1 MKPKARD
8 IDALVRKLDPAF
20 RAVLVYGP
28 NEGLVRER
36 ADTIAAQVVDD
47 LKDPF
52 NVANLTAADLK
63 DDPGLIAAEAAA
75 ISMMGG
81 RRVVRI
87 GAATDTVAGPLGAFL
102 NDPRGDGLV
111 IVEAGDLPPRS
122 ALRKAA
128 EAARNAVAIP
138 CYADD
143 ARSLGDLIHQ
153 TLSGYGLDVE
163 PDAVAYLQDR
173 LGEDRAIIR
182 GELGKLAIYKAGDKH
197 KVVTLADAQASVG
210 DSGALTLDEV
220 AQAVTGGELKRLD
233 RALARA
239 FAQGEAPVAVL
250 RALSRRLIRLYEAAG
265 HMAEG
270 MNADDAMR
278 KLRPPVFFKETGAF
292 RAQLD
297 RWPPSKL
304 ASALELVAEAE
315 VDCKSTGMPD
325 AAVCAR
331 ACMRIARAAQP
342 RR

>member
-1 MKPKARD
+1 MKAKAGD

-20 RAVLVYGP
+20 AAVLVYGP

-36 ADTIAAQVVDD
+36 ADALTAQVVED
-47 LKDPF
+47 LKNPF
-52 NVANLTAADLK
+52 NVATLSPAALK
-63 DDPGLIAAEAAA
+63 DDPGLLANEAAA

-81 RRVVRI
+81 RRVVRVE
-87 GAATDTVAGPLGAFL
+87 GATDAVAAPFAAYLG
-102 NDPRGDGLV
+102 DPKGDSL
-111 IVEAGDLPPRS
+111 IVVAAGELPPRS
-122 ALRKAA
+122 GLRKAA
-128 EAARNAVAIP
+128 EAAKNAIAIP

-143 ARSLGDLIHQ
+143 ARSLGDLIHRS
-153 TLSGYGLDVE
+153 LSDHGLDVE

-173 LGEDRAIIR
+173 MGEDRAVIR
-182 GELGKLAIYKAGDKH
+182 GELEKLALYKAKDTH
-197 KVVTLADAQASVG
+197 RVVTLGDAQACIG

-220 AQAVTGGELKRLD
+220 AAAVTGGALTELD
-233 RALARA
+233 HALARA

-250 RALSRRLIRLYEAAG
+250 RALSRRLMRLYEAAG

-270 MNADDAMR
+270 ASPDDAMR
-278 KLRPPVFFKETGAF
+278 KLRPPVFFKETAAF
-292 RAQLD
+292 RAQLG
-297 RWPPSKL
+297 RWSPTKL
-304 ASALELVAEAE
+304 ASALELIAEAE